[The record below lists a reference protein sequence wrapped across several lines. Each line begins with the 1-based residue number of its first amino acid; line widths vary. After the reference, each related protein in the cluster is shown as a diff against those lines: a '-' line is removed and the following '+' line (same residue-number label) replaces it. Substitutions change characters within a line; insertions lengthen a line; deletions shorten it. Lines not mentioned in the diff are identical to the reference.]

1 MAVNIGPRIGVDGER
16 EYRKQVN
23 NLITQAKTFSAEM
36 RELESSF
43 DKNTSAMEKTRKK
56 SDLLKNQ
63 IKNQEKIV
71 EELEKGLA
79 ACAEKYGDNATET
92 KKWQQQV
99 SNAKTELNDL
109 NRQLQNLP
117 SSLQVAGQKMQTV
130 GQGMQSVG
138 GTLSKYVTAPL
149 VGLGVASV
157 KMASDAE
164 SSFAKVR
171 TIIDSSVVSYEQL
184 TAGVKAA
191 SDETGVAITDFNE
204 ALYSSVS
211 AGVDSGNA
219 IAFTTDMVKLAK
231 GGFTDTSKAVDVV
244 TTVLNAYGMSADEA
258 SSISDKLITTQ
269 NLGKTTV
276 DELAGALGRV
286 IPTAKAAN
294 VDFDQLSTGMAI
306 LTKRGISTNEATTY
320 LNAML
325 AELSKSGSTVDKTLR
340 EKTGKSFKELQE
352 AGVPLNEV
360 LQILDQAAQDDNKSL
375 SDLFSQQNAG
385 KAALTILSDGG
396 AEFAEILGQMA
407 NSAGAT
413 EEAFQT
419 IANTSEEKF
428 QIALNRLKNSGIE
441 LGNSLLDVANPAIED
456 LADGLKKATSWYGSL
471 DDKQKQMIAKAGA
484 VVAAVGPVV
493 SILGRLTSGVG
504 AVVEGLAKIP
514 GASAFLTEMG
524 GPVALAAGAFTLL
537 SAGVKNA
544 REEAIDSVDG
554 LREMLEG
561 TASSTDAL
569 NNSVDI
575 LKNTINTTN
584 ETVKEIDGKA
594 ALAKNLTRELYKL
607 DSQSKKTAEQQARM
621 KSIVEQ
627 LNAIYPDLKLSIDDT
642 TGALSKSREEV
653 DDYIDS
659 ARNMALINAY
669 SESIQKSYS
678 DLVNA
683 QMALKKAQD
692 EQSNALDVYSR
703 AYHAWYEEAQKH
715 IIGYDQLGNAIYDNS
730 VQLIRLHD
738 ATELAHGAL
747 EQQNETV
754 KNAKQE
760 VANCEKSISDMTAE
774 QDKLTGKTKS
784 ATKAEK
790 DQTKETGNLA
800 DGADDAAEAVGDFG
814 DEIEETGEQTKDF
827 GDKIV
832 ELEKAI
838 VRRFIVSVKDAF
850 KSASDASEAV
860 KDDWNA
866 SVQKVSESVQ
876 KSIGL
881 FDKMEE
887 KDKVSIETLKANAT
901 ARRQAI
907 ENYADNLSKLM
918 QWAEEDGSQAAKD
931 YVAAIAEMGIGA
943 AAEVETL
950 ANSANEDLRFL
961 ADENYEATV
970 TAEFIGEQAT
980 KASNDF
986 RTKEELAF
994 AATSSN
1000 IGKSLRDALSNNSI
1014 FQTFTA
1020 NVKAA
1025 LDGAQTEAS
1034 KPITAKIGD
1043 ITGGVAAGQ
1052 KAAKEIGDN
1061 AKANGTITGQ
1071 TGAKDWGLKAA
1082 EIFGANTKANGTIT
1096 GQTGGVEAGKKA
1108 AKEIGDNA
1116 KADGTITGVNNA
1128 AAEGKKAGTV
1138 IGNNAKAT
1146 TTISVTNAAQAG
1158 KNVKGTIGNNAK
1170 ATTTISIS
1178 NASSA
1183 GTKAKNQI
1191 KSAIG
1196 TIYVPVAAKGSAQV
1210 RVYAE
1215 GGLVDKPTLSVTGE
1229 AGPEMIIP
1237 LSATRRARALDL
1249 YQQTGEMLGVNSV
1262 NSPTVS
1268 LPSND
1273 TSDGGR
1279 TMTPKDF
1286 NIDLSELFDTVAS
1299 AARAGMQSAD
1309 LRIYWNDREA
1319 GRIMRDMG
1327 VQFA

>member
-1 MAVNIGPRIGVDGER
+1 MAVSIGPRIGVDGER

-99 SNAKTELNDL
+99 SNAKTELNGL

-130 GQGMQSVG
+130 GQGMQNVG

-157 KMASDAE
+157 KMAADAE

-184 TAGVKAA
+184 TSGVKAA
-191 SDETGVAITDFNE
+191 SDETGVAITDFND

-211 AGVDSGNA
+211 AGVESGQA
-219 IAFTTDMVKLAK
+219 IQFTTDMVKLAK

-258 SSISDKLITTQ
+258 TAVSDRLITTQ

-306 LTKRGISTNEATTY
+306 LTKRGIGTNEATTY

-340 EKTGKSFKELQE
+340 DKTGKSFKELQE

-360 LQILDQAAQDDNKSL
+360 LLILDQAAKDDNKSL

-413 EEAFQT
+413 EQAFQT
-419 IANTSEEKF
+419 IASTSEEKF
-428 QIALNRLKNSGIE
+428 KIALNQLKNSGIE

-456 LADGLKKATSWYGSL
+456 LATGLKKATSWYGSL
-471 DDKQKQMIAKAGA
+471 DDKQKAMIAKAGG

-493 SILGRLTSGVG
+493 TIVGKLTSGIG
-504 AVVEGLAKIP
+504 GVVENLGKIP

-524 GPVALAAGAFTLL
+524 GPIALAAGAFALL

-569 NNSVDI
+569 NNSVDV

-594 ALAKNLTRELYKL
+594 ALAKNLTQELYNL

-627 LNAIYPDLKLSIDDT
+627 LNAIYPDLKLSIDES

-653 DDYIDS
+653 DDYIES
-659 ARNMALINAY
+659 AKNMALVNAY
-669 SESIQKSYS
+669 AQGIQEGYNK
-678 DLVNA
+678 LVDA

-692 EQSNALDVYSR
+692 EQTNALDVYSR

-715 IIGYDQLGNAIYDNS
+715 IIGYDQMGNAIYDNS

-738 ATELAHGAL
+738 ATEIARGAL
-747 EQQNETV
+747 EQQNQTV
-754 KNAKQE
+754 KEGKKA
-760 VANCEKSISDMTAE
+760 VSDCEQSIADMTAE
-774 QDKLTGKTKS
+774 QDKLTGKTKG

-790 DQTKETGNLA
+790 DQAKETGNLE
-800 DGADDAAEAVGDFG
+800 DGVDDAAEAVGEFG
-814 DEIEETGEQTKDF
+814 DEVEETGEQTKDF
-827 GDKIV
+827 GDLIV
-832 ELEKAI
+832 ELEKA
-838 VRRFIVSVKDAF
+838 VVKKFTVSVTNAF
-850 KSASDASEAV
+850 KTASAAAKTV

-881 FDKMEE
+881 FDKMEQ
-887 KDKVSIETLKANAT
+887 KDKVSIETLKANA
-901 ARRQAI
+901 ASRRQAI
-907 ENYADNLSKLM
+907 QDYADNLSKLM
-918 QWAEEDGSQAAKD
+918 RWAEEDGSQAAKD

-970 TAEFIGEQAT
+970 TAQFIGEQAT
-980 KASNDF
+980 KAANDF
-986 RTKEELAF
+986 RTKEN
-994 AATSSN
+994 AAWAAYGES
-1000 IGKSLRDALSNNSI
+1000 IGSQINTALSGNKFYSSLKTAIQNGVKNSGIDQLEGSVSKVDVPEKTTKSAVELFGKNATGGKITVTTFKGAGDQGKASIPVYNKNATGGKITVTTFKGAGDQGKNSI
-1014 FQTFTA
+1014 PVF
-1020 NVKAA
+1020 NK
-1025 LDGAQTEAS
+1025 
-1034 KPITAKIGD
+1034 
-1043 ITGGVAAGQ
+1043 
-1052 KAAKEIGDN
+1052 N
-1061 AKANGTITGQ
+1061 A
-1071 TGAKDWGLKAA
+1071 TGAKIKVTGYTGVATAA
-1082 EIFGANTKANGTIT
+1082 A
-1096 GQTGGVEAGKKA
+1096 
-1108 AKEIGDNA
+1108 NA
-1116 KADGTITGVNNA
+1116 KNA
-1128 AAEGKKAGTV
+1128 FLRSIGTV
-1138 IGNNAKAT
+1138 SIPVTAKSMTAKVVVMGN
-1146 TTISVTNAAQAG
+1146 
-1158 KNVKGTIGNNAK
+1158 
-1170 ATTTISIS
+1170 
-1178 NASSA
+1178 
-1183 GTKAKNQI
+1183 
-1191 KSAIG
+1191 
-1196 TIYVPVAAKGSAQV
+1196 
-1210 RVYAE
+1210 

-1237 LSATRRARALDL
+1237 LSASRRARALDL
-1249 YQQTGEMLGVNSV
+1249 YQQAGEALGVTAPAA
-1262 NSPTVS
+1262 PTAT
-1268 LPSND
+1268 LPSSD
-1273 TSDGGR
+1273 TGSSSGER
-1279 TMTPKDF
+1279 MTSRSF
-1286 NIDLSELFDTVAS
+1286 GLDLSELYDTVA
-1299 AARAGMQSAD
+1299 AAAQAGMQSANI
-1309 LRIYWNDREA
+1309 RVYWNNREA

>member
-1 MAVNIGPRIGVDGER
+1 MAVKIGPQIGVDGER

-56 SDLLKNQ
+56 SELLKSQ

-71 EELEKGLA
+71 EELERGLA

-99 SNAKTELNDL
+99 SNAKTELNGL

-117 SSLQVAGQKMQTV
+117 SSLQVAGQKMQSV
-130 GQGMQSVG
+130 GHGMQSVG
-138 GTLSKYVTAPL
+138 DTLSKYVTAPL

-157 KMASDAE
+157 KMAADAE
-164 SSFAKVR
+164 GSFAKVR

-306 LTKRGISTNEATTY
+306 LTKRGIGTNEATTY

-407 NSAGAT
+407 ESAGAT

-456 LADGLKKATSWYGSL
+456 LADGLKKATNWYGSL
-471 DDKQKQMIAKAGA
+471 DDKQKALIAKAGG

-493 SILGRLTSGVG
+493 SIVGRLTSGIG
-504 AVVEGLAKIP
+504 AVVENLGKIP
-514 GASAFLTEMG
+514 GASAFLSEMG
-524 GPVALAAGAFTLL
+524 GPVALAAGAFALL
-537 SAGVKNA
+537 KTGIENS
-544 REEAIDSVDG
+544 REEAIDSVEG
-554 LREMLEG
+554 LREMLSG
-561 TASSTDAL
+561 TASAADEL
-569 NNSVDI
+569 NNSVDV
-575 LKNTINTTN
+575 LKNTVNTTN
-584 ETVKEIDGKA
+584 QTVSEIDNKA
-594 ALAKNLTRELYKL
+594 AVAKNLTRELYKL
-607 DSQSKKTAEQQARM
+607 EQQSGKTAAEKAKM
-621 KSIVEQ
+621 KSIVDQ
-627 LNAIYPDLKLSIDDT
+627 LNAIYPELKLSIDEA

-659 ARNMALINAY
+659 AKDLALINAY
-669 SESIQKSYS
+669 TQGIQQGYN

-683 QMALKKAQD
+683 QMALRKAQD
-692 EQSNALDVYSR
+692 EQKTALGVLTD
-703 AYHAWYEEAQKH
+703 AYHAWYEEQQKH
-715 IIGYDQLGNAIYDNS
+715 ILGYDEYGNVLYENTADVQTLYDAYVIARDGLDQYN
-730 VQLIRLHD
+730 
-738 ATELAHGAL
+738 
-747 EQQNETV
+747 QQV
-754 KNAKQE
+754 KSAKQE
-760 VANCEKSISDMTAE
+760 VENCEQSISDMTAE
-774 QDKLTGKTKS
+774 QERLTNKTKG

-790 DQTKETGNLA
+790 DQAKETGNLE
-800 DGADDAAEAVGDFG
+800 DGVDDAAEAVGDFG
-814 DEIEETGEQTKDF
+814 DEVEETGEQTKDF
-827 GDKIV
+827 GDKLV

-838 VRRFIVSVKDAF
+838 VKKFIVSVMDAF
-850 KSASDASEAV
+850 KTASDASKAV

-918 QWAEEDGSQAAKD
+918 RWAEEDGSQAAKD

-970 TAEFIGEQAT
+970 TAQFIGEQAT
-980 KASNDF
+980 KAANDF
-986 RTKEELAF
+986 RTKEN
-994 AATSSN
+994 AAWAAYGES
-1000 IGKSLRDALSNNSI
+1000 IGSQINTALSGNKFYSALKTAIQNGVKNSGI
-1014 FQTFTA
+1014 DQLEGS
-1020 NVKAA
+1020 V
-1025 LDGAQTEAS
+1025 S
-1034 KPITAKIGD
+1034 KVDVPEKTTKSAVELFGKNATGGKITATTFKGAGD
-1043 ITGGVAAGQ
+1043 QGKASIKTYNENATGGRITVTSYKGAGDQ
-1052 KAAKEIGDN
+1052 GKASVKTYNNNATGGKITVTSYKGAGDQGKASVSTFNKN
-1061 AKANGTITGQ
+1061 A
-1071 TGAKDWGLKAA
+1071 TGAKVSVSGATGVAKAA
-1082 EIFGANTKANGTIT
+1082 ANA
-1096 GQTGGVEAGKKA
+1096 KKA
-1108 AKEIGDNA
+1108 FQD
-1116 KADGTITGVNNA
+1116 
-1128 AAEGKKAGTV
+1128 
-1138 IGNNAKAT
+1138 
-1146 TTISVTNAAQAG
+1146 
-1158 KNVKGTIGNNAK
+1158 
-1170 ATTTISIS
+1170 
-1178 NASSA
+1178 
-1183 GTKAKNQI
+1183 
-1191 KSAIG
+1191 AIG
-1196 TIYVPVAAKGSAQV
+1196 TVSFPVTAKSMTAKVVVMGN
-1210 RVYAE
+1210 
-1215 GGLVDKPTLSVTGE
+1215 GGLVDSPQLAVVGE
-1229 AGPEMIIP
+1229 AGPEMVIP
-1237 LSATRRARALDL
+1237 LSSSRRARALDL
-1249 YQQTGEMLGVNSV
+1249 YQQAGEALGMTAPAA
-1262 NSPTVS
+1262 PTAS
-1268 LPSND
+1268 LPSSD
-1273 TSDGGR
+1273 TGSSSGERLTSRSFGL
-1279 TMTPKDF
+1279 
-1286 NIDLSELFDTVAS
+1286 DLSELYDTVA
-1299 AARAGMQSAD
+1299 AAAQAGMQSANI
-1309 LRIYWNDREA
+1309 RVYWNNREA